1 MLIEFFI
8 FAVFFCCAAFF
19 IALAAETVISIWGQP

>member
-19 IALAAETVISIWGQP
+19 IALGIEGVLSIWRQP